1 MKIFNYI
8 IIILFLFISCNFEN
22 DKEKKI
28 EELKNKETLEV
39 KPKEKQMQSKINELV
54 SKYNIMYLLDTV
66 KYGFS
71 IDYKP
76 IIETNYQLIKQ
87 FIIKDIFQKDSTHY
101 ITIQPL
107 GGLIKDLIM
116 PIKKEQIKLF
126 LDGRENNILVVSNN
140 LLVVSIKEVKKID
153 FSFKGVHQD
162 QETADLGLE
171 NSLFFLSKGELIEIV
186 PIKS

>member
-8 IIILFLFISCNFEN
+8 IITLFFFISCNSEN
-22 DKEKKI
+22 NKEKI
-28 EELKNKETLEV
+28 EELKNKETLDVEA
-39 KPKEKQMQSKINELV
+39 KEKQTQSIIDGLV
-54 SKYNIMYLLDTV
+54 SKYNIIYLLDTV
-66 KYGFS
+66 KYGYS

-76 IIETNYQLIKQ
+76 IIETNYQLIKK
-87 FIIKDIFQKDSTHY
+87 FVIKDIFQKDSNYY

-116 PIKKEQIKLF
+116 PIKKEQLKLF
-126 LDGRENNILVVSNN
+126 IDGRRTNILIVSNNILVVS
-140 LLVVSIKEVKKID
+140 LKEVKKID

-186 PIKS
+186 PIKR